1 LQNYLDSAVKETM
14 LVSADIS
21 ALAVNML
28 LILKK

>member
-1 LQNYLDSAVKETM
+1 MDSAIKETM

-28 LILKK
+28 LIQKK